1 MNRCLILIS
10 KKPIVIQIFT
20 LVCKKL
26 KIKLEVLN
34 EAQVDHEVD
43 ILVVDSDF
51 IDDRFNILK
60 RYTSLIGAISKED
73 LPFELANDFLIP
85 LPFLPSSLQDI
96 LERQL
101 KILDKKTSSKVYV
114 KNISQPDDTTGQ
126 NINLNDKEKNKD
138 EVAPAMEFLESLAD
152 NIADDIDQDTKQ
164 QDDESIITLQPIT
177 NDGGVLDEQEINN
190 IKQMIDTQPKQ
201 EQKVTE
207 LEDYFKDPNHQQEE
221 NWQDLSSII
230 DQAIAEISTT
240 DKLYEDI
247 PEDMPIKLVL
257 NQFELEQITPL
268 LNILDQKI
276 IDKLADGQ
284 KINIQLELGDEI

>member
-73 LPFELANDFLIP
+73 LPFELANDSLIP

>member
-1 MNRCLILIS
+1 
-10 KKPIVIQIFT
+10 VIQIFT

>member
-114 KNISQPDDTTGQ
+114 KNISQPDDATGQ